1 MKEGTLD
8 FVAKSCYIY
17 YEQLSSRGGR
27 LCIFSQMEDK
37 YMKTSALKRMLA
49 LLLCFAM
56 LLPNLTGLVW
66 AAEESTGTTKPDS
79 EQTTPEDEKWVPV
92 DPTDIPAY
100 NTAGSISNELEYD
113 CGNGLSQDGAQ
124 SHMTIVTGTTE
135 VEFNTYLARL
145 TNAKF
150 TKLFDN
156 KVAGNSGENIF
167 TRWLSPNGDYVLL
180 VYFLPAYGETHI
192 IADTAKDIVKSYAAG
207 FQYEGGQA
215 VTTPMMTMWGLSMS
229 PNGYDN
235 TTKTEYSTNRRN
247 CGALIVI
254 RMPDN
259 SLFIND
265 GGDIEQWSDEVCA
278 DFLDF
283 CRKITGTAEGE
294 KVVINTWFI
303 SHAHT
308 DHYLGLPR
316 FIDKFHDAIDI
327 KNVMYNFDDERLD
340 TTRDVT
346 PYLQMVKAYF
356 PNVKYYKPHTGDQFT
371 ICGIEFDV
379 LYSQEERF
387 APDAQGNMII
397 DIRDGDDSN
406 KNKNQDGTYRDFLYE
421 PKEVE
426 GYPGLKVSDFNDT
439 STALKVT
446 FPKEVT
452 GMSRDYDTILYG
464 DLNLADQVLIDLYG
478 ASVLETD
485 IMMVPHHGHDPHPEL
500 VAMSKASIFMYTQVK
515 GAIYG
520 PDGDYNTTE
529 GEKGLYRPA
538 LWKNFMEMHDLD
550 GEKYF
555 DTVAGTRKTY
565 WEGDETAVIFFGD
578 DVSFDQAA
586 ALGMTRDSEDPAGFT
601 VYTKAAPSF
610 EYGGWTVLS
619 DVVGM
624 DSAQTVAVTTPTHVI
639 RGDAVEQDDDDDEN
653 NLLKPGEKYIIVH
666 DQTDFVLNYNTMTGT
681 DNPPRPGS
689 LIAGTRPNVVAG
701 LADVYF
707 TYSNGTTK
715 DTNIYFTQHM
725 RDGILWEFT
734 LEDLTGSWP
743 NVGQVGHNESAP
755 AFGGN
760 VEEYFFRSY
769 WRKGLSSEAVY
780 WYTDATNADSAWR
793 YLTPVDEALIRTT
806 EKYNFNTRVEFFVND
821 GSTDVDGDGVIESC
835 DTCVIYYC
843 KEDNNGVKSDLRF
856 LTVDSKG
863 NWVRKTYDT
872 VEDAQKD
879 LASLKLRLYRYNDT
893 LSDFKKVDS
902 VGPQTYYTALGTG
915 KASIVDT
922 ISYQLNVRDSFRHG
936 ISIPCSG
943 TTPKVGYYWL
953 DGDFDTSEARQS
965 TITVK
970 YRNDD
975 GSDTTI
981 TELTLHVLG
990 ELVTGFDVTANGM
1003 AATNSPLAGNVYES
1017 RNDQGTVTD
1026 RTMSLVLNTAD
1037 GYVRQEISVNLG
1049 MLTYNENSK
1058 VNGNAVAGD
1067 VGGIVDTAVDAG
1079 TEYTDLTLSYWGMV
1093 ITDSFT
1099 LTVEEISALDQP
1111 EYPEGGS
1118 VKVDKTGK
1126 PAGSSFFSTGV
1137 ANIQLS
1143 ATGIPQTEGVDLIIM
1158 LDMSGSMTQP
1168 IGPTDATER
1177 LDALKSSM
1185 KGLISTLQKSDVDF
1199 RVAISDFGD
1208 LDHFMFDGAVA
1219 DDSIRDIPFF
1229 DANNGT
1235 DWNKAGTN
1243 AYGTPYEFYNHLNYV
1258 FATFGQD
1265 IYQYTSTDGT
1275 IREWTIG
1282 EFNAYIEGFS
1292 ADEAERTAEKAKWT
1306 RGECLVDNDNEAQPF
1321 DQTITKWNTI
1331 HPMYTGTQE
1340 SNIYTGST
1348 SPDADAYVSVK
1359 SKSEDDWD
1367 LLIEGFKQGSG
1378 HWYGTNYDR
1387 GLETVYRLGYSIRQ
1401 ENIAAGK
1408 NREVVAVFMSDGAPM
1423 QFNYFSG
1430 RTNTQSW
1437 SDWFT
1442 GRIDPDKFQSTAFSE
1457 ENVPSSVTAVCDE
1470 LMTLLKNGEL
1480 MNPDRTVIRSSVAE
1494 DYKNENGTEYT
1505 SNGNVWPFT
1514 QPGGQDERLD
1524 SVELLYNYKGDCY
1537 FNLNTENAENW
1548 FYFYTAMQQNG
1559 ILLDEALLYRIAAAN
1574 GIENFT
1580 NTPEQDAQLLALA
1593 KADELKY
1600 PVLSGGPYYP
1610 KYEGESTDFFA
1621 VYKEIT
1627 GQELTWNKFVQ
1638 IAYRQSNAMQEKL
1651 RDIMAQVTTLG
1662 EKMEW
1667 GTLSPYAHFYNAEG
1681 KNWWAEAIKG
1691 DTDKLYPVINKYAY
1705 TDSDLP
1711 LPYYGTVREDYQG
1724 QAYMSGFRGLGI
1736 PIYTLGLSIGGEGYL
1751 SNDDTVQVLDRIAS
1765 GNTYSFMAY
1774 SSTELNDCF
1783 AAITNSVTY
1792 AATLGYYTDTLGDAY
1807 DLLTTTVNGV
1817 TPVIEVRE
1825 YELDEN
1831 HNRTDKFTVLENVTF
1846 EPNNVAKSTAVFQSE
1861 IVNETPVLTNPDIW
1875 GEDGIIRGKYFRYNT
1890 TSETVRIDLTGDGKG
1905 DFDLLPETFFWI
1917 LGTIGKTEQV
1927 LEYPVYLSGSDDED
1941 SAPKPKAG
1949 DYATNKEA
1957 VLHYVNYRGNNVTQD
1972 TVSPVFPWG
1981 KARVGYGFYLVDDAG
1996 KPIVN
2001 MFTGATGSIENAVKL
2016 TSPVYQNVTWG
2027 VDMSQ
2032 NKISSFAKS
2041 GVLPA
2046 GYLLYVTN
2054 VTYGVE
2060 ADSDGSGKWDIQS
2073 DTTGTT
2079 YVQYGST
2086 FTNATVSDSL
2096 GLTNGEIHDT
2106 VVWFAVKL
2114 ADPLT
2119 VDKTVEETDD
2129 GYTLTLEAFANA
2141 STSQLSE
2148 VEPADI
2154 VLVLDQS
2161 SSMYTPLGWD
2171 KDRVNLEGGDSYS
2184 AINSKLAGY
2193 KISDFVTQA
2202 NTAGS
2207 DIQENAKRLGY
2218 YIAVHNSGNYMYLV
2232 HYAQNSSGKWGWYYI
2247 SLDQTTRS
2255 IDVDALNYDAPSND
2269 SSLGD
2274 MEYKLCQWDSGAV
2287 FTGFSYYKTQ
2297 YGALV
2302 ESVEA
2307 FISGLRDSKVAHR
2320 VGIVGF
2326 ASPFYDGWDH
2336 YDGTGLYVDG
2346 QFYLYDTDFMYKGW
2360 ANNNGTYQFE
2370 RDAGFDEA
2378 TWTGASASNTVIL
2391 DPNTSFINNDTYGYP
2406 LSSDVIE
2413 NTYLNGIV
2421 VKDANGNIQF
2431 GEDGKALTRYGS
2443 ALSNIQTNYDGIMA
2457 SVDAINA
2464 NYQQTCPSV
2473 GIEIAE
2479 NIFAARSAE
2488 TADRDKIVIL
2498 FTDGVPTVRLYSNRH
2513 HGYSSDIYAKAL
2525 YWSIS
2530 GGVEDALDRAVQAK
2544 DNGVQIYTIGT
2555 AAMENATI
2563 AGTDI
2568 DSGDFLTYLSSNY
2581 AAVTYGEPYYS
2592 MISTGNTNYQTAF
2605 ETNHEEGADQDPDQT
2620 NPVQSNRLRKYSYN
2634 NSTGSEVWTYYYRV
2648 APDKINSKTD
2658 YAQFASIGEDGS
2670 DLNVAF
2676 GTVMGSITKPSVELN
2691 GDDILR
2697 DVLSD
2702 YVDFLNGDQ
2711 TEILVYTA
2719 AMQADGSFA
2728 EPVILAGAKVVFGKT
2743 DPDSDRYDIV
2753 DISGYDYK
2761 SEYISSEPRTVDGKD
2776 YYGSKLIVKV
2786 PVKVRDGFWGGNN
2799 VPTNEDTTAVYDVTY
2814 GSAGVI
2820 DEQTVITFPIP
2831 HINVPVQPQLTV
2843 QDHVVYYGESSLTTD
2858 NLLTAI
2864 TMGGKAVK
2872 VEYDEASGKYVLNP
2886 AESWMADYADL
2897 NWIDGSAMP
2906 QTAVSGKAA
2915 SAHTFGVVATSK
2927 NTEAASVGTVVPT
2940 EGYTATDVGTVQILV
2955 PVLTFM
2961 DSMILSGKHTDK
2973 EYYDGTNY
2981 MTNAT
2986 KWVDM
2991 LNSTDASGKYT
3002 DVSATVTLGTEPTL
3016 DLTYTPEGS
3025 FTEDTAVDVTVY
3037 LNGEEINSVAYFEWS
3052 ACASGLHNEATIPTH
3067 KADADQ
3073 VDFWIHVSSI
3083 ENDPNG
3089 LITNKTATPLDN
3101 TNTKFRLTLEA
3112 YATGKVKKMVATKPA
3127 DIVLVL
3133 DHSASMRT
3141 PAGAT
3146 NILYSPKAGY
3156 AGELYNGQGQMT
3168 KDKLDPAKGQRI
3180 GYYVAQST
3188 TSLAWFV
3195 MEYDPATAKWIGY
3208 SVPSTESIV
3217 NKNKNLNDSNDKT
3230 YSEHTQVQ
3238 SWTYDNLP
3246 SQLVYYKTQYAMLYE
3261 SVLSFVKELRDS
3273 DVAHS
3278 VSIVGFAGSNTDGT
3292 RVYVG
3297 GDETAFKSY
3306 KALHHAN
3313 TTQARREEL
3322 YVKSMKNVAV
3332 DSEYEELLTLVEAI
3346 DTNFSFTCPS
3356 AGLDL
3361 ANEVLEAN
3369 PVDSNKRDRI
3379 VVLFTDGIPNVKI
3392 GEEQGNPSTTAEQIY
3407 DEVVKKA
3414 QYTKQTLGA
3423 KVYSI
3428 STATMG
3434 GSDRYFLNYSS
3445 SDYPN
3450 ATGFATPGAVIDGA
3464 PKYTKEVNAFG
3475 DLDLAFGSITEQF
3488 THTEVS
3494 LDDTAILVEVLTQYF
3509 EFIKNQSNQAEVRV
3523 YTQAYMGQGDWA
3535 EKELINTLD
3544 VDIFEI
3550 PVNKVTVTGFNYA
3563 EEYVSDVP
3571 RVVYDAN
3578 GNVLIAEYYGKK
3590 LVLEVDVKTKDGF
3603 WGGDNVATNDVTTGL
3618 YPPDFNVPVEIFPVP
3633 EVNVPIDVQIDLKTE
3648 DKTIYFGGL
3657 NSFQNGIADKLDL
3670 TDLLKVTAGGVDVE
3684 ITSEGFKP
3692 AQDWMDDF
3700 VTIDWTKHTETDA
3713 EGNETTV
3720 YDSTTFED
3728 TISNTTPGEYPFS
3741 VTLHNKQTGEDITKT
3756 GTGKVSILVPEYTF
3770 RDTTVPVGY
3779 TPNLNAENL
3788 VSGPIW
3794 VDIVTGQEKQ
3804 ATDPATKPTMTLS
3817 YSFSGQIGV
3826 ETPVNVTVTCVNPDV
3841 SATDIMGV
3849 VTFHWV
3855 DCDNGRNH
3863 DNDETV
3869 VTHYGTDS
3877 SIEFTIH
3884 TGTLVE
3890 DAVVIDFGL
3899 SVDIDLLANDTL
3911 LASDMKF
3918 LGFYQGAF
3926 VEGKDYLASDNGTFG
3941 KLEKISD
3948 TAVRYTLTKDMGMQ
3962 MQTHEVFTYA
3972 VEYTVGEQAG
3982 IYYGTV
3988 KIIPATVIYYEDNFV
4003 TFDHQTTDQVVAGWA
4018 STDPEVQDALDKLQS
4033 ADRIG
4038 TGNIYGYDSIY
4049 TDMTRFSMGTA
4060 MGINVYS
4067 RTENGGYH
4075 YVDGTA
4081 CFTFWGTGFDII
4093 SLTSNTTGTIMVTV
4107 DRLDDDT
4114 VANRY
4119 LMVDTYY
4126 GYVYEDGK
4134 WSVSD
4139 SDDPNALYQIPVM
4152 KVEDLAY
4159 GKYAVEIYVAYGDVF
4174 DHGQYSNGSY
4184 DFYLDAIRIYNPA
4197 NNGNDNDVIQGA
4209 YTGDGEGWPSY
4220 QELRNML
4227 IKAESFG
4234 INGTTPGAV
4243 FIDGI
4248 ASVGA
4253 ANMANYQSYGPNN
4266 EVYLT
4271 KDQAVAFEFNA
4282 LNMKDGSFAS
4292 LGDLVDELHLSMKSV
4307 GGTAHVRIIDLDNG
4321 NKEVLNQQINSSTDL
4336 YYSLGDVKNHNLL
4349 IQNTGEGILSIT
4361 NFKITYTSDPGQT
4374 VNLMDAGAITSDPDT
4389 LNMALAYLNVADPKI
4404 KIENASVAMEDEVK
4418 YNFYFSLGDASN
4430 VVEKGMLIFD
4440 EKLADGTIHDA
4451 SRVIPGAVAVGEQYM
4466 VTTDS
4471 IPAKNMGDM
4480 VYFKIYVKLSDGSY
4494 AYTDVVGYNVVA
4506 YAKSVLKLETASAK
4520 SKALMVAL
4528 LNYGAEAQK
4537 YFGYNTDNLMN
4548 AELTAEQQALVEAYD
4563 SSKISGLVSADPAKT
4578 GSFESTGSFGSYRT
4592 SACFEGAFSINY
4604 YVTPTVDAEVTMYYW
4619 TKADYEA
4626 AEELTVENATGAI
4639 VVTEGAATV
4648 SGIAAKEMEDTMYVA
4663 MVSEV
4668 DGVRYCSGVMAYSM
4682 ATYCKS
4688 IANSD
4693 GAEMQALA
4701 QATLVYGGCAK
4712 GYFG

>member
-1 MKEGTLD
+1 
-8 FVAKSCYIY
+8 
-17 YEQLSSRGGR
+17 
-27 LCIFSQMEDK
+27 
-37 YMKTSALKRMLA
+37 MKTSALKRMLA

-56 LLPNLTGLVW
+56 LLPNLTGLAW

-79 EQTTPEDEKWVPV
+79 EQTTSEDEQWAPV

-100 NTAGSISNELEYD
+100 DTAGSISNELEYD

-124 SHMTIVTGTTE
+124 SHMTIVTGTT
-135 VEFNTYLARL
+135 VAEFNTYLTKL

-156 KVAGNSGENIF
+156 KVAGVSGENIF

-283 CRKITGTAEGE
+283 CRKVTGTAEGE

-387 APDAQGNMII
+387 APDAEGNMII

-406 KNKNQDGTYRDFLYE
+406 ENKNQDGTYRDFLYE

-426 GYPGLKVSDFNDT
+426 GYPGLMVSDFNDT

-446 FPKEVT
+446 FPKAVT

-464 DLNLADQVLIDLYG
+464 DLNLADQVLIDLYH

-520 PDGDYNTTE
+520 PNGVVDYKKVTADDGTVTYEN
-529 GEKGLYRPA
+529 EKVDTAGTYRPA
-538 LWKNFMEMHDLD
+538 LVNNFLAMHDIE
-550 GEKYF
+550 GKKYF
-555 DTVAGTRKTY
+555 DTVINERKTY

-619 DVVGM
+619 DVVG
-624 DSAQTVAVTTPTHVI
+624 Q
-639 RGDAVEQDDDDDEN
+639 
-653 NLLKPGEKYIIVH
+653 
-666 DQTDFVLNYNTMTGT
+666 
-681 DNPPRPGS
+681 
-689 LIAGTRPNVVAG
+689 
-701 LADVYF
+701 
-707 TYSNGTTK
+707 
-715 DTNIYFTQHM
+715 
-725 RDGILWEFT
+725 
-734 LEDLTGSWP
+734 
-743 NVGQVGHNESAP
+743 NE
-755 AFGGN
+755 
-760 VEEYFFRSY
+760 E
-769 WRKGLSSEAVY
+769 
-780 WYTDATNADSAWR
+780 
-793 YLTPVDEALIRTT
+793 
-806 EKYNFNTRVEFFVND
+806 
-821 GSTDVDGDGVIESC
+821 
-835 DTCVIYYC
+835 
-843 KEDNNGVKSDLRF
+843 
-856 LTVDSKG
+856 
-863 NWVRKTYDT
+863 
-872 VEDAQKD
+872 
-879 LASLKLRLYRYNDT
+879 
-893 LSDFKKVDS
+893 
-902 VGPQTYYTALGTG
+902 
-915 KASIVDT
+915 
-922 ISYQLNVRDSFRHG
+922 
-936 ISIPCSG
+936 
-943 TTPKVGYYWL
+943 
-953 DGDFDTSEARQS
+953 
-965 TITVK
+965 
-970 YRNDD
+970 
-975 GSDTTI
+975 
-981 TELTLHVLG
+981 
-990 ELVTGFDVTANGM
+990 
-1003 AATNSPLAGNVYES
+1003 
-1017 RNDQGTVTD
+1017 
-1026 RTMSLVLNTAD
+1026 
-1037 GYVRQEISVNLG
+1037 
-1049 MLTYNENSK
+1049 
-1058 VNGNAVAGD
+1058 
-1067 VGGIVDTAVDAG
+1067 
-1079 TEYTDLTLSYWGMV
+1079 
-1093 ITDSFT
+1093 
-1099 LTVEEISALDQP
+1099 
-1111 EYPEGGS
+1111 
-1118 VKVDKTGK
+1118 
-1126 PAGSSFFSTGV
+1126 
-1137 ANIQLS
+1137 
-1143 ATGIPQTEGVDLIIM
+1143 
-1158 LDMSGSMTQP
+1158 
-1168 IGPTDATER
+1168 
-1177 LDALKSSM
+1177 
-1185 KGLISTLQKSDVDF
+1185 
-1199 RVAISDFGD
+1199 
-1208 LDHFMFDGAVA
+1208 
-1219 DDSIRDIPFF
+1219 
-1229 DANNGT
+1229 
-1235 DWNKAGTN
+1235 
-1243 AYGTPYEFYNHLNYV
+1243 
-1258 FATFGQD
+1258 
-1265 IYQYTSTDGT
+1265 
-1275 IREWTIG
+1275 
-1282 EFNAYIEGFS
+1282 
-1292 ADEAERTAEKAKWT
+1292 
-1306 RGECLVDNDNEAQPF
+1306 
-1321 DQTITKWNTI
+1321 
-1331 HPMYTGTQE
+1331 
-1340 SNIYTGST
+1340 
-1348 SPDADAYVSVK
+1348 
-1359 SKSEDDWD
+1359 SKS
-1367 LLIEGFKQGSG
+1367 G
-1378 HWYGTNYDR
+1378 
-1387 GLETVYRLGYSIRQ
+1387 
-1401 ENIAAGK
+1401 
-1408 NREVVAVFMSDGAPM
+1408 
-1423 QFNYFSG
+1423 
-1430 RTNTQSW
+1430 
-1437 SDWFT
+1437 
-1442 GRIDPDKFQSTAFSE
+1442 
-1457 ENVPSSVTAVCDE
+1457 
-1470 LMTLLKNGEL
+1470 
-1480 MNPDRTVIRSSVAE
+1480 
-1494 DYKNENGTEYT
+1494 
-1505 SNGNVWPFT
+1505 
-1514 QPGGQDERLD
+1514 
-1524 SVELLYNYKGDCY
+1524 
-1537 FNLNTENAENW
+1537 
-1548 FYFYTAMQQNG
+1548 
-1559 ILLDEALLYRIAAAN
+1559 
-1574 GIENFT
+1574 
-1580 NTPEQDAQLLALA
+1580 
-1593 KADELKY
+1593 
-1600 PVLSGGPYYP
+1600 
-1610 KYEGESTDFFA
+1610 
-1621 VYKEIT
+1621 
-1627 GQELTWNKFVQ
+1627 
-1638 IAYRQSNAMQEKL
+1638 
-1651 RDIMAQVTTLG
+1651 
-1662 EKMEW
+1662 
-1667 GTLSPYAHFYNAEG
+1667 
-1681 KNWWAEAIKG
+1681 
-1691 DTDKLYPVINKYAY
+1691 
-1705 TDSDLP
+1705 
-1711 LPYYGTVREDYQG
+1711 
-1724 QAYMSGFRGLGI
+1724 
-1736 PIYTLGLSIGGEGYL
+1736 
-1751 SNDDTVQVLDRIAS
+1751 
-1765 GNTYSFMAY
+1765 
-1774 SSTELNDCF
+1774 
-1783 AAITNSVTY
+1783 
-1792 AATLGYYTDTLGDAY
+1792 
-1807 DLLTTTVNGV
+1807 
-1817 TPVIEVRE
+1817 
-1825 YELDEN
+1825 
-1831 HNRTDKFTVLENVTF
+1831 
-1846 EPNNVAKSTAVFQSE
+1846 
-1861 IVNETPVLTNPDIW
+1861 
-1875 GEDGIIRGKYFRYNT
+1875 
-1890 TSETVRIDLTGDGKG
+1890 
-1905 DFDLLPETFFWI
+1905 
-1917 LGTIGKTEQV
+1917 
-1927 LEYPVYLSGSDDED
+1927 
-1941 SAPKPKAG
+1941 
-1949 DYATNKEA
+1949 
-1957 VLHYVNYRGNNVTQD
+1957 
-1972 TVSPVFPWG
+1972 
-1981 KARVGYGFYLVDDAG
+1981 
-1996 KPIVN
+1996 
-2001 MFTGATGSIENAVKL
+2001 
-2016 TSPVYQNVTWG
+2016 
-2027 VDMSQ
+2027 
-2032 NKISSFAKS
+2032 
-2041 GVLPA
+2041 
-2046 GYLLYVTN
+2046 
-2054 VTYGVE
+2054 
-2060 ADSDGSGKWDIQS
+2060 IQS

-2096 GLTNGEIHDT
+2096 DLTNGEIHDT
-2106 VVWFAVKL
+2106 VVWSDVKL

-2129 GYTLTLEAFANA
+2129 GYTLTLEAFANGA
-2141 STSQLSE
+2141 TSQISQ
-2148 VEPADI
+2148 VKPADI

-2184 AINSKLAGY
+2184 AINSKLGGY

-2207 DIQENAKRLGY
+2207 DIQENAKRMGY

-2255 IDVDALNYDAPSND
+2255 IDVDALNYDAPSDD

-2360 ANNNGTYQFE
+2360 ANNDGTYQFE
-2370 RDAGFDEA
+2370 RNAGFDEA

-2391 DPNTSFINNDTYGYP
+2391 DPNTSFTDNDTYGYP

-2563 AGTDI
+2563 AGTNI

-2581 AAVTYGEPYYS
+2581 AAVTYGEPDYS
-2592 MISTGNTNYQTAF
+2592 MISTGNTNYQNTF
-2605 ETNHEEGADQDPDQT
+2605 ETNPEEGADQDPDQT

-2776 YYGSKLIVKV
+2776 YYGSKLIVKI
-2786 PVKVRDGFWGGNN
+2786 PVKAREGFWGGNN
-2799 VPTNEDTTAVYDVTY
+2799 VPTNEDTTAVYDVN
-2814 GSAGVI
+2814 GS
-2820 DEQTVITFPIP
+2820 EETVVSTFPVP
-2831 HINVPVQPQLTV
+2831 HVNVPVKPVIEAL
-2843 QDHVVYYGESSLTTD
+2843 DHVVYYGQSGITGAD
-2858 NLLTAI
+2858 LLKSI
-2864 TMGGKAVK
+2864 ILGGIAVDP
-2872 VEYDEASGKYVLNP
+2872 VTLAP
-2886 AESWMADYADL
+2886 AESWMDDYADL
-2897 NWIDGSAMP
+2897 NWIQDGSNA

-2927 NTEAASVGTVVPT
+2927 NTEAASVGTVVPA
-2940 EGYTATDVGTVQILV
+2940 EGYTATNVGTVQILV

-2991 LNSTDASGKYT
+2991 LNPTDASGRYT

-3112 YATGKVKKMVATKPA
+3112 YATGKVKEMVATKPA

-3133 DHSASMRT
+3133 DHSGSMRT

-3146 NILYSPKAGY
+3146 KVLESGVLY
-3156 AGELYNGQGQMT
+3156 GELNKTDKGQLT
-3168 KDKLDPAKGQRI
+3168 KDKLDPDKGQRI

-3188 TSLAWFV
+3188 DSLAWFV
-3195 MEYDPATAKWIGY
+3195 MEYDPATAKWFGY
-3208 SVPSTESIV
+3208 SVPRTESIV
-3217 NKNKNLNDSNDKT
+3217 NKNKNLDDPYDET

-3246 SQLVYYKTQYAMLYE
+3246 GQLVYYKTQYAMLYE

-3332 DSEYEELLTLVEAI
+3332 DSEYEELLALIEAI
-3346 DTNFSFTCPS
+3346 DTNFSFTCPA
-3356 AGLDL
+3356 AGLQL

-3379 VVLFTDGIPNVKI
+3379 VVLFTDGIPNKI
-3392 GEEQGNPSTTAEQIY
+3392 IGQEENDNSVTDEAIY
-3407 DEVVKKA
+3407 DEVVRLA

-3434 GSDRYFLNYSS
+3434 GGDRKFLNYSS

-3450 ATGFATPGAVIDGA
+3450 ATGFATPGAAIDGA
-3464 PKYTKEVNAFG
+3464 PKYTKEVNAFD

-3509 EFIKNQSNQAEVRV
+3509 EFIKNQSDQAEVRV
-3523 YTQAYMGQGDWA
+3523 YTQAYKGHGDWA

-3550 PVNKVTVTGFNYA
+3550 PGSDVNKVTVTGFDYA

-3571 RVVYDAN
+3571 REVYDAN

-3670 TDLLKVTAGGVDVE
+3670 TDLLKVTAGGKDVL
-3684 ITSEGFKP
+3684 IAPEGFKP
-3692 AQDWMDDF
+3692 AEDWMDDF

-3794 VDIVTGQEKQ
+3794 VDIVTRQEKQ

-3817 YSFSGQIGV
+3817 YSFSGQIGE
-3826 ETPVNVTVTCVNPDV
+3826 ETPVDVTVTCVNPDG

-3855 DCDNGRNH
+3855 DCGDGKNH
-3863 DNDETV
+3863 SDAEDV
-3869 VTHYGTDS
+3869 ATHQGNVN

-3899 SVDIDLLANDTL
+3899 SVEIDLLLNDTL

-3926 VEGKDYLASDNGTFG
+3926 VEGKEYLASDNGTFG

-3972 VEYTVGEQAG
+3972 VKYTVGEQTG

-4003 TFDHQTTDQVVAGWA
+4003 TFDYDTSDQVVAGWT
-4018 STDPEVQDALDKLQS
+4018 STDQDALNKLQS

-4049 TDMTRFSMGTA
+4049 TDMTQFSMGTA

-4107 DRLDDDT
+4107 DRRDDDT

-4126 GYVYEDGK
+4126 GYVYEGGK

-4159 GKYAVEIYVAYGDVF
+4159 GKYAVEIYVAYGDLF
-4174 DHGQYSNGSY
+4174 DHGQYGNGSY

-4227 IKAESFG
+4227 IKAESFD

-4253 ANMANYQSYGPNN
+4253 ANMADYESYGPNN

-4271 KDQAVAFEFNA
+4271 KNQAVSFKLDA
-4282 LNMKDGSFAS
+4282 LNMKNGSFTP

-4307 GGTAHVRIIDLDNG
+4307 GGTAHVRIIDLDNE

-4349 IQNTGEGILSIT
+4349 IQNTGDGTLSIT

-4440 EKLADGTIHDA
+4440 EKLADGDIFNA